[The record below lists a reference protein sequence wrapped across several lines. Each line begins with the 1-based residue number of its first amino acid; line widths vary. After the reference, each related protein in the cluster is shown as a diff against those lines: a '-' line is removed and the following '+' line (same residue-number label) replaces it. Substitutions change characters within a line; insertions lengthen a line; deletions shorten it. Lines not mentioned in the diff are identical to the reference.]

1 MIPIVISVSRARA
14 HRFSKTSEPFIALIQ
29 DHGVEG
35 DAHAGS
41 TVQHRFHKAKDPTQP
56 NLCQVHLIQA
66 ELHDELNAADFDIS
80 PGGMG
85 ENILTRGIDLLSL
98 STGTRLHIGPH
109 AVVEVTG
116 LRNPCSQLNRYRPGL
131 LKACLDRGADGQLIR
146 KAGIMG
152 VVLRGGVVRPRD
164 AIRVDHTGGTLT
176 PLVPL

>member
-1 MIPIVISVSRARA
+1 MTPIVISVSRARA
-14 HRFSKTSEPFIALIQ
+14 HRFSKISEPFIALIQ

-85 ENILTRGIDLLSL
+85 ENILTRGIDLFGL
-98 STGTRLHIGPH
+98 STGTRYTS
-109 AVVEVTG
+109 A
-116 LRNPCSQLNRYRPGL
+116 
-131 LKACLDRGADGQLIR
+131 
-146 KAGIMG
+146 
-152 VVLRGGVVRPRD
+152 
-164 AIRVDHTGGTLT
+164 LT
-176 PLVPL
+176 PSWKLLVSATPVLNSIAIDLGYSRPV